1 VQFRPIGIERPG
13 EELAPEGAEFGDNL
27 RKAGAAG
34 PGSGQGRARCH
45 DAALLFI
52 MRGFRA
58 QNAVFDAENE
68 ISPDS
73 LKEGFNCRDLRAHG
87 FDPVIIGVNGW
98 KTRGVRLRF
107 GGTAVTSAAAKFP

>member
-1 VQFRPIGIERPG
+1 VERPR

-27 RKAGAAG
+27 RRAGVAG
-34 PGSGQGRARCH
+34 RGGGQGRARCQ
-45 DAALLFI
+45 DAALLFV

-73 LKEGFNCRDLRAHG
+73 LKEGFNCRYPPHTWFPSR
-87 FDPVIIGVNGW
+87 IR
-98 KTRGVRLRF
+98 RGERMENERRVVAL
-107 GGTAVTSAAAKFP
+107 

>member
-1 VQFRPIGIERPG
+1 MECPG
-13 EELAPEGAEFGDNL
+13 EELAPEVAEFGDNL

-34 PGSGQGRARCH
+34 PGGGQGRARCH
-45 DAALLFI
+45 DAALLFV

-73 LKEGFNCRDLRAHG
+73 LKEGFNCRDLPHTWFRSRNHRGERMENTCRA
-87 FDPVIIGVNGW
+87 VA
-98 KTRGVRLRF
+98 L
-107 GGTAVTSAAAKFP
+107 

>member
-1 VQFRPIGIERPG
+1 VECPG
-13 EELAPEGAEFGDNL
+13 EELAPEDAEFGDNF
-27 RKAGAAG
+27 RKTSAAG
-34 PGSGQGRARCH
+34 RGGGQGCARCH

-73 LKEGFNCRDLRAHG
+73 LKEGFNCRHRPYTWFPSRIQRGERMENGRRA
-87 FDPVIIGVNGW
+87 VA
-98 KTRGVRLRF
+98 L
-107 GGTAVTSAAAKFP
+107 